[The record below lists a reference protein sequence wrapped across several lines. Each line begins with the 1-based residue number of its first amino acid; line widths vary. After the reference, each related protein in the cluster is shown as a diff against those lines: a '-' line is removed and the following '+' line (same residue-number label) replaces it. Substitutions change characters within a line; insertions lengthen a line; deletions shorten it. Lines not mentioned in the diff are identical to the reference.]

1 MWQYGGIGGEIYVC
15 VFGTL
20 GDCEGDEKVGDMPGS
35 LYAARMAANPM
46 NSISLLAAAYG
57 VRGAK
62 HGPLPFSL
70 SLSLHLSLLSCCIA
84 CFIYP

>member
-1 MWQYGGIGGEIYVC
+1 VC

-70 SLSLHLSLLSCCIA
+70 SLSTSLSSFLLHCMFYISLECLFS
-84 CFIYP
+84 FLVK